1 MDFDN
6 RIRLP
11 EGYHL
16 SGGIKETYIIEKY
29 VNAGANSI
37 VYQAWYRDSLRPE
50 KIHTVLIKELYPYDP
65 NGGIIREAD
74 MGLTVRPGAEVFFE
88 KHRESFLFGND
99 IHLMLANEGRGG
111 IAENLDSFE
120 QNHTLYTVL
129 NIRAGQVLDEVM
141 KQKKE
146 FFSLTTAARFIHN
159 LLRILQRFHEH
170 GLLHL
175 DISPD
180 NIFLLET
187 AGQEETADVLLLDFN
202 SVYSVE
208 DPSEGINA
216 YYSGKNGYMAPEVR
230 LHQREE
236 LGAWTDIYSVTA
248 VFYYILTEGM
258 APQDLEL
265 AREEDLISPYSRIL
279 LHEKE
284 VSAQLVNEILKKGL
298 RMLPQDRYRCVG
310 EMLEDV
316 QKLENILN
324 GTLRIPYGGSAWPE
338 ADAGKQKKH
347 WKRRLAAG
355 LAVAAVVAAVGGAYY
370 AGRQYMPPGENTELD
385 LTEYPLETDE
395 RVVLT
400 EQNARYPLAD
410 NVMRI
415 QVSAASAVR
424 VLLKDY
430 THERNLEDAFS
441 SYAIFLIYAGE
452 NDKRGWQFG
461 DMTYDFFY
469 TEDNSLHMEL
479 PLQDTNDFNLDY
491 IGVIFQNHNYDE
503 SNLILDINR
512 CTLVDGEGN
521 AHEMTELLGSHLL
534 YFDEEY
540 WQQNLIT
547 EQNQQYVKT
556 FEDIRGGKLIVDADA
571 GFLDPVLDVEFSSD
585 NPRVATVDERG
596 RITGV
601 RQGTATITVSV
612 TDRNTGEERQTQMLV
627 YVTSKL

>member
-16 SGGIKETYIIEKY
+16 SGGIKETYIIETY

-74 MGLTVRPGAEVFFE
+74 MGLTIRPGAEVFFE

-208 DPSEGINA
+208 DPSEGING

-236 LGAWTDIYSVTA
+236 LGTWTDIYSVAA
-248 VFYYILTEGM
+248 VFYYILSDGT
-258 APQDLEL
+258 APQDIEL
-265 AREEDLISPYSRIL
+265 AAGQDLISPYARIL

-324 GTLRIPYGGSAWPE
+324 GTLRIPYGGSAQPG

-547 EQNQQYVKT
+547 EQNQQYVET

>member
-1 MDFDN
+1 MNLDN

-11 EGYHL
+11 EGYL
-16 SGGIKETYIIEKY
+16 LTGGARAEYVIEKY
-29 VNAGANSI
+29 VNSGANSI
-37 VYQAWYRDSLRPE
+37 VYQAWYRDSLMPE
-50 KIHTVLIKELYPYDP
+50 KIHMVLIKELYPYDP
-65 NGGIIREAD
+65 AGGITREPD
-74 MGLTVRPGAEVFFE
+74 MSLTVRPDTGTLFR
-88 KHRESFLFGND
+88 KHRESFVSGND
-99 IHLMLANEGRGG
+99 IHLMLSNEGKGG

-129 NIRAGQVLDEVM
+129 NVRAGQVLEEVI
-141 KQKKE
+141 KKKRDY
-146 FFSLTTAARFIHN
+146 FSLTAAVRFIRN
-159 LLRILQRFHEH
+159 LLQIARRFHEH
-170 GLLHL
+170 DLLHL

-180 NIFLLET
+180 NIFLLEAAEPDEN
-187 AGQEETADVLLLDFN
+187 AGILLLDFN
-202 SVYSVE
+202 TVYSVQNRSDSIE
-208 DPSEGINA
+208 A
-216 YYSGKNGYMAPEVR
+216 YYGGKTGYVAPEVSLR
-230 LHQREE
+230 QEKE
-236 LGAWTDIYSVTA
+236 LGPWTDLYSVAA
-248 VFYYILTEGM
+248 VFYYILTDGETPRDM
-258 APQDLEL
+258 EL
-265 AREEDLISPYSRIL
+265 SRGQELISPYARIL

-284 VSAQLVNEILKKGL
+284 VSARQVNEILRKGL
-298 RMLPQDRYRCVG
+298 RMLPQDRYQNVE

-316 QKLENILN
+316 QKLEDILS
-324 GTLRIPYGGSAWPE
+324 GMIRIPVIYENENPSGR
-338 ADAGKQKKH
+338 KKE
-347 WKRRLAAG
+347 WSRRRRRLTAG
-355 LAVAAVVAAVGGAYY
+355 VAALAAVLAVGGAYY
-370 AGRQYMPPGENTELD
+370 AGRQYQPPAENTELD
-385 LTEYPLETDE
+385 LTEFPLETDD

-400 EQNARYPLAD
+400 EQNARYPLVD

-415 QVSAASAVR
+415 QVSATSAVR

-521 AHEMTELLGSHLL
+521 AYEMTELLGSHLL
-534 YFDEEY
+534 FFDEEY

-547 EQNQQYVKT
+547 EQNQQYVET

-596 RITGV
+596 RIIGV
-601 RQGTATITVSV
+601 RQGITTITVTV
-612 TDRNTGEERQTQMLV
+612 TDKKTGEERQTQMLV
-627 YVTSKL
+627 HVISKL

>member
-16 SGGIKETYIIEKY
+16 SGGIKETYIIETY

-74 MGLTVRPGAEVFFE
+74 MGLTIRPGAEVFFE

-208 DPSEGINA
+208 DPSEGING

-236 LGAWTDIYSVTA
+236 LGTWTDIYSVAA
-248 VFYYILTEGM
+248 VFYYILSDGT
-258 APQDLEL
+258 APQDIE
-265 AREEDLISPYSRIL
+265 
-279 LHEKE
+279 
-284 VSAQLVNEILKKGL
+284 
-298 RMLPQDRYRCVG
+298 
-310 EMLEDV
+310 
-316 QKLENILN
+316 
-324 GTLRIPYGGSAWPE
+324 
-338 ADAGKQKKH
+338 
-347 WKRRLAAG
+347 LAAG
-355 LAVAAVVAAVGGAYY
+355 PGSDFALRQNPAPRKGSFCAVG
-370 AGRQYMPPGENTELD
+370 E
-385 LTEYPLETDE
+385 
-395 RVVLT
+395 
-400 EQNARYPLAD
+400 
-410 NVMRI
+410 
-415 QVSAASAVR
+415 
-424 VLLKDY
+424 
-430 THERNLEDAFS
+430 
-441 SYAIFLIYAGE
+441 
-452 NDKRGWQFG
+452 
-461 DMTYDFFY
+461 
-469 TEDNSLHMEL
+469 
-479 PLQDTNDFNLDY
+479 
-491 IGVIFQNHNYDE
+491 
-503 SNLILDINR
+503 
-512 CTLVDGEGN
+512 
-521 AHEMTELLGSHLL
+521 
-534 YFDEEY
+534 
-540 WQQNLIT
+540 
-547 EQNQQYVKT
+547 
-556 FEDIRGGKLIVDADA
+556 
-571 GFLDPVLDVEFSSD
+571 
-585 NPRVATVDERG
+585 
-596 RITGV
+596 
-601 RQGTATITVSV
+601 
-612 TDRNTGEERQTQMLV
+612 
-627 YVTSKL
+627 